1 MAFRK
6 TVRSVYEPS
15 PYFGGF
21 SEPKFKNIE
30 DGSCSSFQKLKHIPP
45 SELSLDTFPIVS
57 PDALISSGQIIKG
70 NVTFEPRLS
79 AMQETATQLLNN
91 IHDNNL

>member
-30 DGSCSSFQKLKHIPP
+30 DGSCSSFQKLKHISP
-45 SELSLDTFPIVS
+45 SEISLDTLPIVS

-91 IHDNNL
+91 ICDNNL

>member
-21 SEPKFKNIE
+21 GERKFKTIE
-30 DGSCSSFQKLKHIPP
+30 DGSSSLVQV
-45 SELSLDTFPIVS
+45 LSSVSVKDLSIESLPIV
-57 PDALISSGQIIKG
+57 DASSLLGSGQKIDG
-70 NVTFEPRLS
+70 NVNFEPS
-79 AMQETATQLLNN
+79 FASIQESVASKLNHLIN
-91 IHDNNL
+91 S

>member
-6 TVRSVYEPS
+6 TVRSIYEPS

-21 SEPKFKNIE
+21 SESKFKNIE
-30 DGSCSSFQKLKHIPP
+30 DGSRSSFQKLKHIPP
-45 SELSLDTFPIVS
+45 SEISLDTLPIIS
-57 PDALISSGQIIKG
+57 PDALISSGQLIKG

-91 IHDNNL
+91 IS

>member
-21 SEPKFKNIE
+21 SESKFKNIE

-45 SELSLDTFPIVS
+45 SEISLDTLPIIS
-57 PDALISSGQIIKG
+57 PDALISSGQFIKG

-79 AMQETATQLLNN
+79 AMQETATQLLSN
-91 IHDNNL
+91 IS

>member
-30 DGSCSSFQKLKHIPP
+30 DGCGLSVQQLKKISP
-45 SELSLDTFPIVS
+45 SELSAEALPIVS
-57 PDALISSGQIIKG
+57 PDELISSGQRIEG
-70 NVTFEPRLS
+70 NVTFEPRFSSMQDS
-79 AMQETATQLLNN
+79 ATNVLNN
-91 IHDNNL
+91 IDVNNL

>member
-15 PYFGGF
+15 PHFGGF

-30 DGSCSSFQKLKHIPP
+30 DGSCSTVQKLKSIPP
-45 SELSLDTFPIVS
+45 SELSLEALPIVS
-57 PDALISSGQIIKG
+57 PDDLISSGQRIEG
-70 NVTFEPRLS
+70 NVTFEPRFS
-79 AMQETATQLLNN
+79 SMQDTATQVLNN